1 MGAAILTQALL
12 SDPRRSM
19 MGSTQGIFL
28 SILLLQFR
36 ETMLE
41 LFAYQFHFTCCQIV
55 MKR

>member
-1 MGAAILTQALL
+1 MGTAILTQALL
-12 SDPRRSM
+12 SDPRRSL
-19 MGSTQGIFL
+19 MGSTQGILL

-41 LFAYQFHFTCCQIV
+41 LFAYQLHFTCCQIV